1 MRRIELNEAQLSNL
15 VTTAVKNILREGIFE
30 DFLEAKHKEHKEH
43 KKHKKDKKDKGKPE
57 KKKSQGLANQ
67 AKQALRDP
75 KIDMAEVVRELQDDG
90 LLPPN
95 EDSARS
101 MASKISRG
109 ERPMPPGFA
118 AATINHISS
127 D

>member
-43 KKHKKDKKDKGKPE
+43 KEHKKDKDEPK